1 MFWFWPVKRLNY
13 FTTLKTVVLFIMS
26 FSRSINKLMN
36 SNEVKIHFNV
46 ASKHCLNIDL
56 RPFFKFNLLVLPWH
70 TYAKRLSHMNVINI
84 SRKRTP
90 MILLPRVTRT
100 LILFRCDYYPMLH
113 ITVFYVCNKRLHTW
127 EFFEYIVGC

>member
-1 MFWFWPVKRLNY
+1 MRSLKMLWWIIYARIPNQINQSNEDIIKIKRLKY

-36 SNEVKIHFNV
+36 PNEVKIHFHV
-46 ASKHCLNIDL
+46 ASKLCLNIDL

-70 TYAKRLSHMNVINI
+70 THAKRLSHMNVINI

-90 MILLPRVTRT
+90 MILLPRVTWT
-100 LILFRCDYYPMLH
+100 LILFRCDY
-113 ITVFYVCNKRLHTW
+113 
-127 EFFEYIVGC
+127 